1 MASISE
7 DIRKKAPK
15 IAVLRGGA
23 NRHKESIASGY
34 GVLDSLTR
42 VEVPT
47 VDVYIDEK
55 GVWHTR
61 GIESDAH
68 KVFVQVDGYVD
79 ATEDAY
85 AEKIHGGLAERLGIY
100 KVLSHQKTLNLDREA
115 VYRLLRQGGVR
126 VPETEVIRVEYGVP
140 LKTLQEVWR
149 SLHTPYIVRPV
160 SYATEHQSV
169 FVSSFEHFREVAREF
184 AEAHV
189 DFHVVPYRNT
199 QTISTALLPS
209 YRGERIY
216 IPLSVTTLIAHR
228 EVPHKDSKIML
239 YRSNDNDV
247 DELHALLRKTY
258 EILGLNGPALIDVI
272 KTKVGYVVVEVKM
285 QPSLRSE
292 GRFMQSLAT
301 TGVELGHY
309 ISTRFDI

>member
-1 MASISE
+1 MSATPLE
-7 DIRKKAPK
+7 LRKKTHK

-23 NRHKESIASGY
+23 HRHKESIASGY

-42 VEVPT
+42 VDVPT

-79 ATEDAY
+79 TTEDVY
-85 AEKIHGGLAERLGIY
+85 AEKVHGSLAKRMGVE
-100 KVLSHQKTLNLDREA
+100 KVLSHKKVYDLDRESIF
-115 VYRLLRQGGVR
+115 RLLRQGGVP
-126 VPETEVIRVEYGVP
+126 VPETEVIRVQFGVP

-149 SLHTPYIVRPV
+149 ALHTPYIVRPV
-160 SYATEHQSV
+160 SHSTEHSSV
-169 FVSSFEHFREVAREF
+169 FVGSFDHFREVARKF
-184 AEAHV
+184 AEAHI
-189 DFHVVPYRNT
+189 DFHVVPYRSA
-199 QTISTALLPS
+199 QTISTALLPN
-209 YRGERIY
+209 YRGERVY
-216 IPLSVTTLIAHR
+216 LPLSVTTLTEHR
-228 EVPHKDSKIML
+228 EVPSANSKIVI
-239 YRSNDNDV
+239 YRTHDSDYG
-247 DELHALLRKTY
+247 ELHKLLRKTY
-258 EILGLNGPALIDVI
+258 EVLDLNGPALIDVI
-272 KTKVGYVVVEVKM
+272 KTKVGYMVVEIKT

-309 ISTRFDI
+309 ISTRFE